1 MQFCQRNNDRD
12 GKECISDPNHGKSI
26 ARICDEL
33 GSVRSLPLDTLIE
46 IRSRL
51 PEVHA
56 NYKERCK
63 ANQERTIPIQADTL
77 CTTGFS
83 QKPPAFPIKCRKD
96 MAVYMKKK
104 MNVNASA
111 TARNPGV
118 VAGGAARTELG
129 VLEVNTDIL

>member
-1 MQFCQRNNDRD
+1 MRIIRKD
-12 GKECISDPNHGKSI
+12 
-26 ARICDEL
+26 ARPTKNEL
-33 GSVRSLPLDTLIE
+33 
-46 IRSRL
+46 
-51 PEVHA
+51 
-56 NYKERCK
+56 
-63 ANQERTIPIQADTL
+63 IPIQADTL
-77 CTTGFS
+77 CTAGFS